1 MFSWSSE
8 KRSAFTVEPMI
19 SQPVQGTRN
28 VTIYP
33 YLRKIDLMSSNSYLL
48 SSPGQIALI
57 DPGGLESQIKRLEE
71 EVQILQDEMPRPVV
85 VYLTHVHIDHWSQLK
100 QGKTCRELSKAFL
113 AVQETGAE
121 ALETNDPQMTLST
134 LLDKPMTTVPVD
146 IRLLSSLDKTKAC
159 GNSLDL
165 KGWTFDYVTK
175 SRLIAENVVLYSQVV
190 PMGNGDDL
198 EIYDTPGHS
207 PDGVC
212 IRVGS
217 ILFVGDV
224 FFAPN
229 PGMAGA
235 YGWSQKDLM
244 QSILKILW
252 ILENEKI
259 LICGSGHGRLI
270 DAQTAHKTL
279 EIMYS
284 DAASLKDL
292 EEITPLWARRTSDYA
307 RDLVSELERTFTI
320 IAGRLAYI
328 SHVMGELEEETE
340 AKKLDSLLDIR
351 YMDELFVDFHR
362 FAEELHVG
370 EKLDIEM
377 VHKTG
382 QVVGRLDKLFAKR
395 KLEPLMDQ
403 SLLDR
408 AGRLLSDYA
417 ATYRG
422 FRPPYYVSRVNVN
435 RLIEEVLTKQLHS
448 PYEEE
453 TIMQAESAEDYLKA
467 LTARVAYVNVF
478 ENVDLAF
485 WPGPGK
491 ACARM
496 DKERFADILID
507 MLERFAGA
515 RLRKIE
521 IATALNDDWLTVRIT
536 GRGECTCHPLSQ
548 ANRFFE
554 RSLALSGGLLE
565 TSFEANSPSV
575 EIEFST
581 LDLG

>member
-1 MFSWSSE
+1 M
-8 KRSAFTVEPMI
+8 EPMT
-19 SQPVQGTRN
+19 SQPVQGTKN
-28 VTIYP
+28 VTLYP
-33 YLRKIDLMSSNSYLL
+33 YLRKIDLMSSNSYLF

-57 DPGGLESQIKRLEE
+57 DPGGLESQINSLEE
-71 EVQILQDEMPRPVV
+71 EILVLQDKLPRPVV
-85 VYLTHVHIDHWSQLK
+85 VYLTHVHIDHWYQMT
-100 QGKTCRELSKAFL
+100 QGKTHRELSKAFL
-113 AVQETGAE
+113 AVQEAGAK

-134 LLDKPMTTVPVD
+134 LLDRPMTKVPVD
-146 IRLLSSLDKTKAC
+146 IRLLSNLDKAKLC

-165 KGWTFDYVTK
+165 NGWTFDYATK
-175 SRLIAENVVLYSQVV
+175 SRLIADDVVLYSQIV
-190 PMGNGDDL
+190 PMGKGDNL
-198 EIYDTPGHS
+198 EIYHTPGHS

-217 ILFVGDV
+217 MLFVGDV

-244 QSILKILW
+244 QSIQKILW

-259 LICGSGHGRLI
+259 LLCGSGHGRPI

-279 EIMYS
+279 EVMYS

-307 RDLVSELERTFTI
+307 QDLISELERTFTI

-328 SHVMGELEEETE
+328 SHILSELEEETE
-340 AKKLDSLLDIR
+340 SKKFDSFLDIH
-351 YMDELFVDFHR
+351 YMDELFVDFHN
-362 FAEELHVG
+362 FAGKLHAG

-382 QVVGRLDKLFAKR
+382 QVVGRLEKLFSKR
-395 KLEPLMDQ
+395 KLELVLDQ

-408 AGRLLSDYA
+408 TGRLLSDYA

-422 FRPPYYVSRVNVN
+422 FRPPYYVSRVDVN
-435 RLIEEVLTKQLHS
+435 RFIEEVLEKLSHS

-453 TIMQAESAEDYLKA
+453 TIVQAESEEDYLRA
-467 LTARVAYVNVF
+467 LTARVAYVNIF

-485 WPGPGK
+485 HPEAGK
-491 ACARM
+491 AYARM

-515 RLRKIE
+515 RIKMIE
-521 IATALNDDWLTVRIT
+521 IATSLNADWLTLRIT
-536 GRGECTCHPLSQ
+536 GRGECTCPPLSQ
-548 ANRFFE
+548 GNRFFE

-565 TSFEANSPSV
+565 TSLEGNRPSV

-581 LDLG
+581 LQEE

>member
-1 MFSWSSE
+1 M
-8 KRSAFTVEPMI
+8 EPMI
-19 SQPVQGTRN
+19 LQPVQGTRN
-28 VTIYP
+28 VSIYP
-33 YLRKIDLMSSNSYLL
+33 YLRKIDIMSSNSYLL
-48 SSPGQIALI
+48 SSPEQIALI
-57 DPGGLESQIKRLEE
+57 DPGGLESQINRLKE
-71 EVQILQDEMPRPVV
+71 EVQILQDELPRPVV
-85 VYLTHVHIDHWSQLK
+85 VYLTHVHIDHWYQLK
-100 QGKTCRELSKAFL
+100 QGKTFTELSKAFL

-121 ALETNDPQMTLST
+121 ALEMNDPRLTLST
-134 LLDKPMTTVPVD
+134 LLDRPMTTVPVD
-146 IRLLSSLDKTKAC
+146 IRLLSSLDKAKLR
-159 GNSLDL
+159 GNSLDI
-165 KGWTFDYVTK
+165 KEWTFDYVTK
-175 SRLIAENVVLYSQVV
+175 SRWIAEDLLLYSQIV
-190 PMGNGDDL
+190 PLGKGDCL
-198 EIYDTPGHS
+198 EIYHTPGHS

-212 IRVGS
+212 IRAGS
-217 ILFVGDV
+217 MLFVGDV

-229 PGMAGA
+229 PGTAGA

-244 QSILKILW
+244 QSILKIMW

-259 LICGSGHGRLI
+259 LLCCSGHGRPI
-270 DAQTAHKTL
+270 DAHTAHKTL
-279 EIMYS
+279 EVMYS
-284 DAASLKDL
+284 DAAMLKDL

-307 RDLVSELERTFTI
+307 QDLISELERTFTI

-328 SHVMGELEEETE
+328 SHVLGELEEETE
-340 AKKLDSLLDIR
+340 AEKLDSLMDTQH
-351 YMDELFVDFHR
+351 MDELFVDFHS
-362 FAEELHVG
+362 FAEELHAG
-370 EKLDIEM
+370 DKLDIEM

-395 KLEPLMDQ
+395 KLESVLDQ
-403 SLLDR
+403 SLLGR

-422 FRPPYYVSRVNVN
+422 FRPPYYVSRVNAD
-435 RLIEEVLTKQLHS
+435 RLIEGVLEKLSQS

-485 WPGPGK
+485 RPDAGK
-491 ACARM
+491 AYARM

-515 RLRKIE
+515 RMREIE
-521 IATALNDDWLTVRIT
+521 VATALNDDWLMVRIM

-548 ANRFFE
+548 SSRFFE
-554 RSLALSGGLLE
+554 RSLALCGGFFQ

-581 LDLG
+581 IQEE